1 VNDVSVA
8 AANVMEFCSF
18 AEEDVRSS
26 TVNSVIAQEMR
37 NQLAKE
43 LKRLQKIWKESI
55 VQQSIVH
62 FEFFYSG
69 VHTAFDPSPFA
80 VEEDVLDLLAKAQ
93 QVQSQYGDARDKFL
107 SALGTQPLV
116 NLCPFPC
123 RKDPN
128 SKAYT
133 SEFNR

>member
-1 VNDVSVA
+1 MQWCTTAEGDVGSA
-8 AANVMEFCSF
+8 
-18 AEEDVRSS
+18 
-26 TVNSVIAQEMR
+26 TVNSVKIQEMR
-37 NQLAKE
+37 NEFAKE

-55 VQQSIVH
+55 VQHPCSLY
-62 FEFFYSG
+62 EFFYSG

-93 QVQSQYGDARDKFL
+93 QVQNQYGDAHEKFL
-107 SALGTQPLV
+107 SALGTQRLV

-133 SEFNR
+133 VEFNR